1 MSDSTLARPIR
12 VEHVLQP
19 ALLVRSLDATLDR
32 LQALFGMYPSERVR
46 IRFAGVDNAV
56 YALGDQTFLELI
68 EPYEPE
74 SSAGKLLARTG
85 EGWHMLSVDLQPVGK
100 DTVESWL
107 AGAGVRV
114 VHRGS
119 SKGVDA
125 GWHLHPRDTGGVLLL
140 LARRTDRD
148 ENGAWAGWSWRDFVA
163 TNTRVV
169 QSILGVSVVTDDLDA
184 ARRRWETL
192 GFDFGQAWD
201 DDGDAVLQADTVRGT
216 FLQLRAPAGARA
228 PSRAWLD
235 HFGPGLFHLALAT
248 HDLDG
253 ARRRLEGTGAVIDR
267 EVEAPIV
274 GGSAAVARSFW
285 TRAETTCGVPMELR
299 VEPSRA

>member
-1 MSDSTLARPIR
+1 MSDSTDARPIR

-68 EPYEPE
+68 EPYVPE

-85 EGWHMLSVDLQPVGK
+85 EGWHMLSVDLEPVEK
-100 DTVESWL
+100 ETVESYL
-107 AGAGVRV
+107 AEAGVRV

-125 GWHLHPRDTGGVLLL
+125 GWHLHPRDTGGILLL

-148 ENGAWAGWSWRDFVA
+148 ENGAWAGWSWRDFVK

-192 GFDFGQAWD
+192 GFDFGQRLGRRRRRRAAGRHRPRHVPAAPRSD
-201 DDGDAVLQADTVRGT
+201 RGRGAVAGLARP
-216 FLQLRAPAGARA
+216 LRPGPL
-228 PSRAWLD
+228 PSRVGD
-235 HFGPGLFHLALAT
+235 SPISTPRG
-248 HDLDG
+248 G
-253 ARRRLEGTGAVIDR
+253 A
-267 EVEAPIV
+267 
-274 GGSAAVARSFW
+274 
-285 TRAETTCGVPMELR
+285 
-299 VEPSRA
+299 SRARGR

>member
-1 MSDSTLARPIR
+1 MESYLA
-12 VEHVLQP
+12 E
-19 ALLVRSLDATLDR
+19 
-32 LQALFGMYPSERVR
+32 
-46 IRFAGVDNAV
+46 
-56 YALGDQTFLELI
+56 
-68 EPYEPE
+68 
-74 SSAGKLLARTG
+74 
-85 EGWHMLSVDLQPVGK
+85 
-100 DTVESWL
+100 
-107 AGAGVRV
+107 AGVRV

-125 GWHLHPRDTGGVLLL
+125 GWHLHPRDTGGILLL

-148 ENGAWAGWSWRDFVA
+148 ENGAWAGWSWRDFVK

-192 GFDFGQAWD
+192 GFDFGQRWD
-201 DDGDAVLQADTVRGT
+201 DAGDAVLQADTARGT
-216 FLQLRAPAGARA
+216 FLQLRAPTGAGA

-235 HFGPGLFHLALAT
+235 HFGPGLFHLALAAA
-248 HDLDG
+248 DLDA
-253 ARRRLEGTGAVIDR
+253 ARRRLEGAGAVIDR

-285 TRAETTCGVPMELR
+285 TCAETTCGVPMELR